1 LEKASLL
8 EKALPLERVS
18 PWALVTQSQ
27 LQSVSG

>member
-18 PWALVTQSQ
+18 QSVLVTQSQ
-27 LQSVSG
+27 SVSG